1 MKLYA
6 QHGSLAGEKIM
17 EGFDYNLLDGV
28 IFSPRDAGIDNL
40 NKALGI
46 IRTKNNKAD
55 RLFDPQYYT
64 CMLAVGD
71 DVRLGYLPEDYA
83 SYFAT
88 RRRPD
93 LTKETTIKDDIK
105 KALKFQK
112 NLDVTHFI
120 SPNIL
125 LSKSFDSRE
134 ASIAIDFL
142 SLAGECY
149 KDIKD
154 KRPLLL
160 TIAVSRDALLDR
172 KAMIEFMNE
181 ITGLGLTAHGIY
193 LLVAA
198 NSSESRLDI
207 LHSDVVSAWMYF
219 NYALSTNGFEIV
231 NGYSDIIAPLL
242 CAAGGSAG
250 ACGWWSNLRVFS
262 LGKFSAGPGG
272 GRLPTQRYLSTALW
286 NRITFAELD
295 QIRKLE
301 PAILNNLPS
310 DALYDEALGSE
321 PQRNKEVLQSW
332 DALKAMLGSVSKGT
346 LNEKIDRC
354 RKRITAAEALYAK
367 LQVSVQFEP
376 KSNAEHLPALSD
388 GIRLF
393 EEIAELGASSE

>member
-1 MKLYA
+1 M
-6 QHGSLAGEKIM
+6 GEKIM
-17 EGFDYNLLDGV
+17 EAFDNNLLDGV
-28 IFSPRDAGIDNL
+28 VFSPRDVGIDNL
-40 NKALGI
+40 HKLLAA
-46 IRTKNNKAD
+46 IRKKDNKAD

-64 CMLAVGD
+64 CMLTVGN

-83 SYFAT
+83 GYFAS
-88 RRRPD
+88 RRRID

-112 NLDVTHFI
+112 DLALTHFI

-149 KDIKD
+149 KDLKD

-172 KAMIEFMNE
+172 KAMTEFMDE

-198 NSSESRLDI
+198 NNSESRLDI

-219 NYALSTNGFEIV
+219 NYALRTNGFEIV
-231 NGYSDIIAPLL
+231 NGYSDILTPLL

-250 ACGWWSNLRVFS
+250 ATGWWSNLRVFS

-295 QIRKLE
+295 QIRQSE
-301 PAILNNLPS
+301 SSVLNGLPS

-321 PQRNKEVLQSW
+321 PERKKEVLQSW
-332 DALKAMLGSVSKGT
+332 DALKSMLASVSKGT
-346 LNEKIDRC
+346 LAEKLDKC
-354 RKRITAAEALYAK
+354 RKQIKTAETLYDK
-367 LQVSVQFEP
+367 LQVSVRFEP
-376 KSNAEHLPALSD
+376 KSNAEHLPALGD
-388 GIRLF
+388 GIRQF
-393 EEIAELGASSE
+393 EEIAELGASPE